1 MYFSLLSSGLSR
13 PDKKIN
19 NQLNISIKHSVLTW
33 QQILLHKL
41 RVRLG
46 VGEESI
52 VRFVLV
58 DQVLSEESSTPGLGV
73 DLDDDDL
80 PLDDDDYRGDGHH
93 QEDQQDEDDDVGV
106 PRRAILAEI
115 IQA

>member
-1 MYFSLLSSGLSR
+1 MVLLLDSTLCMIWSGIISPAFQSRVWIKHLYFSLLSSGLSR

-52 VRFVLV
+52 VGFVLV
-58 DQVLSEESSTPGLGV
+58 DQVLSEEDS
-73 DLDDDDL
+73 
-80 PLDDDDYRGDGHH
+80 
-93 QEDQQDEDDDVGV
+93 
-106 PRRAILAEI
+106 
-115 IQA
+115 

>member
-1 MYFSLLSSGLSR
+1 MYGVHRYLGLG
-13 PDKKIN
+13 
-19 NQLNISIKHSVLTW
+19 
-33 QQILLHKL
+33 KL

-52 VRFVLV
+52 VRFVFV
-58 DQVLSEESSTPGLGV
+58 DQVLSEESLTLGLGV
-73 DLDDDDL
+73 DPDDDDL
-80 PLDDDDYRGDGHH
+80 PLDDDDHRGDGHH

-106 PRRAILAEI
+106 PGWAVLAEI

>member
-1 MYFSLLSSGLSR
+1 MRHLYFSLLSSGLSR

-52 VRFVLV
+52 VRLVFV
-58 DQVLSEESSTPGLGV
+58 DQVLSEEDSGPGLTIEPYLDGV
-73 DLDDDDL
+73 FVEEIDEREQCDD
-80 PLDDDDYRGDGHH
+80 
-93 QEDQQDEDDDVGV
+93 
-106 PRRAILAEI
+106 
-115 IQA
+115 QANEEETSHADTD